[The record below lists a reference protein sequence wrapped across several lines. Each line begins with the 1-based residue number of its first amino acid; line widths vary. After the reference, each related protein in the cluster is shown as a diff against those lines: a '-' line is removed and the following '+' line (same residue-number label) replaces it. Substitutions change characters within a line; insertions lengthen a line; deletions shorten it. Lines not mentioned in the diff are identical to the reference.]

1 MGEGRGEGKIGFE
14 TGSKRFMLFP
24 VSAQKQAELERKMR
38 ELGVQEQDVVEH
50 FVRSGGKGGQ
60 NVNKTAT
67 CVYLKH
73 LPTGIEVKMQQER
86 SQAMNRFL
94 ARRLMLEKI
103 EEKILGEKSARR
115 QEIERIRRQ
124 KRRRSRKSKLK
135 MLEDKRRQGE
145 KKQFRTRVQV
155 EE

>member
-1 MGEGRGEGKIGFE
+1 
-14 TGSKRFMLFP
+14 MLFP
-24 VSAQKQAELERKMR
+24 VSGQKQEALERKMR
-38 ELGVQEQDVVEH
+38 ELEVREQDIVEH

-73 LPTGIEVKMQQER
+73 LPTGIEVKTQQER

-94 ARRLMLEKI
+94 ARRLLLEKI
-103 EEKILGEKSARR
+103 EEKLLGEKSARR

-124 KRRRSRKSKLK
+124 KRRRSRRSKLK
-135 MLEDKRRQGE
+135 VLEEKRRQGE
-145 KKQFRTRVQV
+145 KKGLRAKPGW
-155 EE
+155 EEG